1 MIFLE
6 KVTTLTQTI
15 TKVGRDGELILE
27 NLWEADVKG
36 CDSHLIKDAEVQTG
50 LSTQEVKIWVSNRQK
65 KAKRASNKK
74 CGIKPKRAKKNP
86 ISQKRGYLFMSDRMN
101 QEDLNSLG
109 PDEQG
114 KKLKIAQ
121 AEWRD
126 LPDSEKAK
134 WIKKAANEPCNIEHD
149 SMVKHKLS
157 TLQANCKELWGCP

>member
-6 KVTTLTQTI
+6 KLTTLT
-15 TKVGRDGELILE
+15 K
-27 NLWEADVKG
+27 NL
-36 CDSHLIKDAEVQTG
+36 TG
-50 LSTQEVKIWVSNRQK
+50 LSTQEVKIWVSNK
-65 KAKRASNKK
+65 TEKGKGASDKQR
-74 CGIKPKRAKKNP
+74 GIKPKRAKKNP
-86 ISQKRGYLFMSDRMN
+86 IRRTLFMSDRMN

-121 AEWRD
+121 AEWRG
-126 LPDSEKAK
+126 LPDAEKAK
-134 WIKKAANEPCNIEHD
+134 WIQKAANEPCNIEHD